1 MDELLPYLMA
11 LLAVSGSWA
20 ETFPMEVPTRA
31 SSETTML
38 VSGAEKTG
46 GSSTSCTV
54 TLTDVVS
61 LKGPKLRKL
70 VSIFLLVA
78 SILREKLLFASKSS
92 GWRRHRDTNGAN
104 ANRY

>member
-1 MDELLPYLMA
+1 
-11 LLAVSGSWA
+11 
-20 ETFPMEVPTRA
+20 MEVPTRA
-31 SSETTML
+31 SSDTTIL

-70 VSIFLLVA
+70 VSMFLFVA
-78 SILREKLLFASKSS
+78 SIRREKLLFVSKSS
-92 GWRRHRDTNGAN
+92 GFRAQRGTNAGLATES
-104 ANRY
+104 